1 MVKLLENLSEIKKK
15 FFMLLKLEIEYNLQK
30 VKIVKDFGSLNIF

>member
-15 FFMLLKLEIEYNLQK
+15 FFMLLKLEIEYNLQE
-30 VKIVKDFGSLNIF
+30 VKIVKVFGSLNIF